1 MIRFGSAALFSFVV
15 LAAGLAPVAA
25 QSCSAEA
32 TQALDQVGANCAGL
46 SDNAACYG
54 HNGVVAAFT
63 EPVQFSAP
71 GNIAPLPPLQTIQT
85 LPYNPSTGEW
95 GIAVL
100 RLQANLPGTLP
111 GQTTTL
117 LLMGDMQVAAVEN
130 TVAPMQAFNLRVGV
144 GQAQCQGLPPSSIT
158 INGPQRASLDLTVNG
173 ASMRL
178 GSSVT
183 IRETPDGRLRFIVTA
198 GRLQIENG
206 PIIPVGFATSVNLDD
221 NGDIVDDSWD
231 EVEPMSIEEWEE
243 LSPLEDL
250 PDDVLGEEFP
260 LPSEEEIALL
270 DALDFDLLLAL
281 DPYLALA
288 LAEDWAAS
296 GLLPEDLDGI
306 ALDDIE
312 AYVLDNLD
320 WFAGDAEAL
329 EAIGASF
336 GLDDDVLA
344 GLADELGLE
353 LDSEDLGDEADPAG
367 EDDTDA
373 VDESGEAAD
382 ETAPDDQSGEEAP
395 PDDGGGEEDEGD
407 GGEG

>member
-1 MIRFGSAALFSFVV
+1 MFRFGSAALFSLVV

-32 TQALDQVGANCAGL
+32 TQALDQVGVNCAGL

-54 HNGVVAAFT
+54 HNGVVAAFN

-71 GNIAPLPPLQTIQT
+71 GHIAPLPPLQTIQT
-85 LPYNPSTGEW
+85 LPYNPENGEW

-117 LLMGDMQVAAVEN
+117 LLMGDMKVAAVEN
-130 TVAPMQAFNLRVGV
+130 AVAPMQAFNLRVGV

-198 GRLQIENG
+198 GRLEIENG

-221 NGDIVDDSWD
+221 NGDIMDDSWD
-231 EVEPMSIEEWEE
+231 EVGPMSFEEWEE
-243 LSPLEDL
+243 LSPLEEL
-250 PDDVLGEEFP
+250 PEDVLGEEFP

-270 DALDFDLLLAL
+270 DALDFDMLLEL

-296 GLLPEDLDGI
+296 GILPEDLDGMT
-306 ALDDIE
+306 LDDVE
-312 AYVLDNLD
+312 AYVLDNIS
-320 WFAGDAEAL
+320 WFAGDEDAL

-336 GLDDDVLA
+336 GLDDETLA
-344 GLADELGLE
+344 GFADELGLE
-353 LDSEDLGDEADPAG
+353 LNAEDVAGEEDLTDEGELTG
-367 EDDTDA
+367 EDDADA
-373 VDESGEAAD
+373 VDDGGQSV
-382 ETAPDDQSGEEAP
+382 DDAAP
-395 PDDGGGEEDEGD
+395 PDDGGGEGQGD